1 MAVYR
6 LVISGDPR
14 TKKNSQRIVRAGNYM
29 KILPSNQYKEYEKNF
44 LVDCMYQGM
53 WRKKLKNKMN
63 IKCVYYMK
71 TRRKVDLVNLLEAT
85 MDCLVASEVIEDDNC
100 SIAYSHD
107 GSCVKYDKERPRV
120 EIEMEEI

>member
-1 MAVYR
+1 
-6 LVISGDPR
+6 
-14 TKKNSQRIVRAGNYM
+14 M

-44 LVDCMYQGM
+44 LVDSMYQGM